1 MAFDFRKK
9 FIAKAPAKVEQQ
21 TVSPSRGGAWNFK
34 ATDVPPKKVAE
45 IYIGI
50 DFGTTFTK
58 VSFQISGKEGA
69 TKYSLRFNN
78 DHGDEAYCLPSV
90 LGYDTENARLVFT
103 QEPEEDGLEAIRYF
117 KYSMIQE
124 GVPRSQSLERG
135 GTENDP
141 QRLCSA
147 FYLAHVLKMAK
158 NSILF
163 HSAVKNRY
171 EEIRW
176 YVNMGVPVSDFNAK
190 PKPVYDEALNV
201 AWRLVGE
208 PAFSDEMGLLDVD
221 ALYSQWTGHETW
233 NDRLNTVPE
242 LYAELIMFLQD
253 KSVDTGFY
261 SVIDIGGGTVDM
273 AVFFKHI
280 DSYSQ
285 QVQISCVAQEVC
297 PLGYEMLVRR
307 PEKDSAKKVVHCSY
321 GAMVTKAYHQ
331 HRLDWDKVK
340 ANAKH
345 FVHFFMGGA
354 RKVDFYHACVESMA
368 SVHAGAFIAYPGMV
382 EEDMVLYMRGKSYLD
397 VDNNSRLLIS
407 QMLAQPFEFM
417 PPLSGQPWHF
427 ERQPTLRDAPSA
439 MDLQLSVYGD
449 W

>member
-9 FIAKAPAKVEQQ
+9 FIAKAPAK
-21 TVSPSRGGAWNFK
+21 
-34 ATDVPPKKVAE
+34 KVAE
-45 IYIGI
+45 IYIGV

-58 VSFQISGKEGA
+58 VSFQVGGKEGS

-78 DHGDEAYCLPSV
+78 DGGDEEYCLPSV
-90 LGYDTENARLVFT
+90 LGYDAGKAQLVFT
-103 QEPEEDGLEAIRYF
+103 QEPEEDGLELIRYF

-124 GVPRSQSLERG
+124 GVPRSRKLERG
-135 GTENDP
+135 GTKNDP

-147 FYLAHVLKMAK
+147 FYIAHVLKMAK

-163 HSAVKNRY
+163 HPSVKNRY
-171 EEIRW
+171 DEIRW

-201 AWRLVGE
+201 AWRLMDD
-208 PAFSDEMGLLDVD
+208 PLFSDVMGLLDLD
-221 ALYSQWTGHETW
+221 EIYSRWTSHELW

-253 KSVDTGFY
+253 RSVDTGFY

-280 DSYSQ
+280 DLFTQ

-297 PLGYEMLVRR
+297 PLGYEMLVRH
-307 PEKDSAKKVVHCSY
+307 PEKDLARNVVYRSY
-321 GAMVTKAYHQ
+321 GEMVTKAYRE
-331 HRLDWDKVK
+331 HRPDWDKVK
-340 ANAKH
+340 NNSKN

-354 RKVDFYHACVESMA
+354 RTVAFYHECVESMA
-368 SVHAGAFIAYPGMV
+368 DVHARGFIAYPGMV
-382 EEDMVLYMRGKSYLD
+382 EENMVHYMRGKSYLD
-397 VDNNSRLLIS
+397 VDNNARLLIS

-427 ERQPTLRDAPSA
+427 DHQPLFRDAPSA
-439 MDLQLSVYGD
+439 MELQLSVYGD